1 MNLEKLSEIAATPQG
16 WVWKGV
22 IPEGQVTL
30 LTGEPG
36 VGKSLF
42 AMNAIARLTRGARGL
57 SVADQGEPGQV
68 ILFSGEDGI
77 ASVVRSRLEAAGA
90 AIPLVNVVVNDTDTT
105 SEKAGSGRNRLDDD
119 GQIESLELYLTL
131 LRESGEPC
139 RLVVIDPAN
148 SFLDTTGGRDDA
160 KLRLTMARLT
170 DLANRSGVA
179 ILLIATPSR
188 VEKGKRGSFTPTS
201 PVLAEV
207 ARSVWT
213 IVSDP
218 DEPGRRIL
226 LPVKTNLCETP
237 PGLGFTI
244 QDQRICWENEW
255 VRQTAEQYVVEATV
269 TEKLQQVAAKSE
281 LTRVTEWLKNRL
293 KDGPVYTSALKTDAA
308 DHDISET
315 TLMRGL
321 VLLGCRKGKE
331 KKADGRWFWRLPD
344 PLTGYVR
351 SSSFAPQSRMPEV
364 KTMAEIA
371 AEADR
376 AKALKNAA
384 KQRT

>member
-1 MNLEKLSEIAATPQG
+1 MNLEKLSEIPATSQG

-77 ASVVRSRLEAAGA
+77 ASVVRNRLEAAGA
-90 AIPLVNVVVNDTDTT
+90 ELPLVNIVVNDTNAT
-105 SEKAGSGRNRLDDD
+105 SGKAGSGRSRLDDD

-131 LRESGEPC
+131 LRETGSPC
-139 RLVVIDPAN
+139 GLIVIDPAP
-148 SFLDTTGGRDDA
+148 SFLDGTGGRDDA
-160 KLRLTMARLT
+160 KLRTTMAKLT
-170 DLANRSGVA
+170 DLANRSGAA
-179 ILLIATPSR
+179 ILLITTPTK
-188 VEKGKRGSFTPTS
+188 VEKGKRGSFTPSS

-207 ARSVWT
+207 ARSVWS
-213 IVSDP
+213 IVRDP
-218 DEPGRRIL
+218 HEPGRRIL

-237 PGLGFTI
+237 PGLGFKI
-244 QDQRICWENEW
+244 EDQRIYWENEW
-255 VRQTAEQYVVEATV
+255 VRQTAEQFAVEATQ
-269 TEKLQQVAAKSE
+269 TEQLQHVAAKSE
-281 LTRVTEWLKNRL
+281 LSRATEWLKKRL
-293 KDGPVYTSALKTDAA
+293 NNAPVYTSELKEDAA
-308 DHDISET
+308 GHDISET
-315 TLMRGL
+315 TLKRGL
-321 VLLGCRKGKE
+321 MLLGCRKGKE

-344 PLTGYVR
+344 PLTGPVISGSPALR
-351 SSSFAPQSRMPEV
+351 TRTLEF

-371 AEADR
+371 AEADK
-376 AKALKNAA
+376 AKALKLAA
-384 KQRT
+384 KQGT

>member
-1 MNLEKLSEIAATPQG
+1 MNLEKLSEIPATPQG

-42 AMNAIARLTRGARGL
+42 AMNAIARLTRGARGV
-57 SVADQGEPGQV
+57 SVADQGEAGQV

-77 ASVVRSRLEAAGA
+77 ASVVRNRQEAAGA
-90 AIPLVNVVVNDTDTT
+90 DLTLVNVVVNDTNKTRENPD
-105 SEKAGSGRNRLDDD
+105 SARSRLDDD

-131 LRESGEPC
+131 LRETGSPC
-139 RLVVIDPAN
+139 RLIVIDPAA
-148 SFLDTTGGRDDA
+148 SFLDGTGGRDDA
-160 KLRLTMARLT
+160 KLRVTMAKLT
-170 DLANRSGVA
+170 DLANRSGAA
-179 ILLIATPSR
+179 ILLITTPSK
-188 VEKGKRGSFTPTS
+188 VEKGKRGSFTPSS

-207 ARSVWT
+207 ARSVWS
-213 IVSDP
+213 IVRDP

-244 QDQRICWENEW
+244 ENQQIFWEGEW
-255 VRQTAEQYVVEATV
+255 VRQTAEQFVAEATQ
-269 TEKLQQVAAKSE
+269 TEQLQHVAAKSE
-281 LTRVTEWLKNRL
+281 LSRATEWLKKRL
-293 KDGPVYTSALKTDAA
+293 NSAPVYTSDLKEDAA
-308 DHDISET
+308 GHDISET
-315 TLMRGL
+315 TLKRGL
-321 VLLGCRKGKE
+321 MLLGCRKGKE

-344 PLTGYVR
+344 PLTGPVISGSPALR
-351 SSSFAPQSRMPEV
+351 TRTLEF

-371 AEADR
+371 AEADK
-376 AKALKNAA
+376 AKAVRNPA
-384 KQRT
+384 KQGT